1 MLRGKVAVVTGAT
14 RGIGKAIA
22 LELASR
28 VADIAF
34 NYASREDLAS
44 ELESQI
50 QSYGRNVYSKKADI
64 ANFQEISVFM
74 NEVVEKMNKID
85 CLVNNSGI
93 TRDKALV
100 MMSKDDWD
108 AVINTNLTG
117 TFNASRSVIFDMIK
131 RREGQIIN
139 IASVSGIIGFDR
151 QCNYSASKAGV
162 IGFTKAL
169 AKEVAAYNIRVNAVA
184 PGYIDTEMVKTL
196 SDKFKE
202 KTLKD
207 FIPMRRF
214 GLAEEVAKFVGY
226 LLAGGDSYITG
237 GVFPIDG
244 GRLYI

>member
-1 MLRGKVAVVTGAT
+1 MLKDKVVVVTGAT

-22 LELASR
+22 LELASQG
-28 VADIAF
+28 ADIAF
-34 NYASREDLAS
+34 NYGARDDLAR

-50 QSYGRNVYSKKADI
+50 RSYGRNVYSKKVDI
-64 ANFQEISVFM
+64 ANFREVSLFM
-74 NEVVEKMNKID
+74 NEVTDKMKKID

-100 MMSKDDWD
+100 TMDKEDWD

-117 TFNASRSVIFDMIK
+117 TFNACKCVIFDMVK
-131 RREGQIIN
+131 RRAGQIIN
-139 IASVSGIIGFDR
+139 IASVSGIIGFSR
-151 QCNYSASKAGV
+151 QTNYSASKAGV
-162 IGFTKAL
+162 IAFTKAL
-169 AKEVAAYNIRVNAVA
+169 AKEVAEYNIKVNAVA
-184 PGYIDTEMVKTL
+184 PGYIDTEMVQTL

-202 KTLKD
+202 KIIKD

-214 GLAEEVAKFVGY
+214 GACEEVAKFVGY